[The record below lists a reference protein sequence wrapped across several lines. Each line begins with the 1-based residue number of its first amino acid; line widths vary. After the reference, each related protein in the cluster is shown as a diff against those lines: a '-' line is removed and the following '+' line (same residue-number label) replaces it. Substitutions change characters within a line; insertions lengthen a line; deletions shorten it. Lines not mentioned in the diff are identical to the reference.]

1 MDVITENTV
10 NPAKRFSS
18 FKSNWMTKL
27 YEDIYSFYS
36 TNSLSRD
43 KLNYE
48 NGEVFNIHYGDIH
61 TKFSTMFDLT
71 KELVPVI
78 NVEVD
83 LSKCEDEKYCQE
95 GDLVIADASEDYED
109 VGKTIELI
117 NLNNE
122 KVLAGLHTFLA
133 RPNNYKMAR
142 GFAGYLL
149 QSWKV
154 RRQVMVIAQGSKVLG
169 ISKGRLGKVKLNI
182 PEFEEQEK
190 IASFLSAADDKLQ
203 QLTKKKE
210 LLSAYKKGVMQKI
223 FSQELRFKDA
233 NGNNYPDWEEKKL
246 GDIGKTFN
254 GLTGKTK
261 VDFGTGKPFIQY
273 LQIANSSK
281 INVSGCG
288 KVLIKEDE
296 KQNKIIYGDIFFTT
310 SSEDTDV
317 GLASVLLDNVDEM
330 YLNSFCFGYRLDS
343 FNVLF
348 PEFASY
354 LLRNQQLRKQIK
366 KLAQGSTRYNMSKV
380 QLMKERVTLPS
391 IKEQKKIA
399 NFLSSLDSK
408 IELVST
414 QIEKTK
420 AFKKGLL
427 QQMFV

>member
-1 MDVITENTV
+1 
-10 NPAKRFSS
+10 
-18 FKSNWMTKL
+18 MTKL

-78 NVEVD
+78 NVDVD

-182 PEFEEQEK
+182 PEFEEQQK
-190 IASFLSAADDKLQ
+190 IASFLSAVDEKLQ
-203 QLTKKKE
+203 QLTNKKE
-210 LLSAYKKGVMQKI
+210 LLEQYKKGMMQKI

-348 PEFASY
+348 HEF
-354 LLRNQQLRKQIK
+354 
-366 KLAQGSTRYNMSKV
+366 
-380 QLMKERVTLPS
+380 
-391 IKEQKKIA
+391 
-399 NFLSSLDSK
+399 
-408 IELVST
+408 
-414 QIEKTK
+414 
-420 AFKKGLL
+420 
-427 QQMFV
+427 

>member
-83 LSKCEDEKYCQE
+83 LSKCQDEKYCQE
-95 GDLVIADASEDYED
+95 GDLVIADASEDYGD
-109 VGKTIELI
+109 IGKTIELI

-182 PEFEEQEK
+182 PEFEEQQK
-190 IASFLSAADDKLQ
+190 IASFLSAVDEKLQ
-203 QLTKKKE
+203 QLTNKKE
-210 LLSAYKKGVMQKI
+210 LLEQYKKGMMQKI

-414 QIEKTK
+414 QIENTK

>member
-1 MDVITENTV
+1 MDVITENIVT
-10 NPAKRFSS
+10 PTKRFSS

-78 NVEVD
+78 NVDVD

-169 ISKGRLGKVKLNI
+169 ISK
-182 PEFEEQEK
+182 
-190 IASFLSAADDKLQ
+190 
-203 QLTKKKE
+203 
-210 LLSAYKKGVMQKI
+210 
-223 FSQELRFKDA
+223 
-233 NGNNYPDWEEKKL
+233 
-246 GDIGKTFN
+246 
-254 GLTGKTK
+254 
-261 VDFGTGKPFIQY
+261 VD
-273 LQIANSSK
+273 
-281 INVSGCG
+281 
-288 KVLIKEDE
+288 
-296 KQNKIIYGDIFFTT
+296 
-310 SSEDTDV
+310 
-317 GLASVLLDNVDEM
+317 
-330 YLNSFCFGYRLDS
+330 
-343 FNVLF
+343 
-348 PEFASY
+348 
-354 LLRNQQLRKQIK
+354 
-366 KLAQGSTRYNMSKV
+366 
-380 QLMKERVTLPS
+380 
-391 IKEQKKIA
+391 
-399 NFLSSLDSK
+399 
-408 IELVST
+408 
-414 QIEKTK
+414 
-420 AFKKGLL
+420 
-427 QQMFV
+427 